1 MPHGV
6 DYTSSVTYGDTFPS
20 KGKARV
26 QRIILPQIRT
36 ITAYSD
42 PSVIADAMTAPLTQ
56 GSQGMRCKNLYRAYG
71 KRNAMVFTIVPIPGY
86 CKKRIR
92 SCLNAPL
99 KKRKKLAVW
108 RACFG

>member
-1 MPHGV
+1 MPHGF

-42 PSVIADAMTAPLTQ
+42 PSVSFADSSPYAGEPRRCRAKICTASTGSETQWFLPLL
-56 GSQGMRCKNLYRAYG
+56 RYRATAISVSVAASMRY
-71 KRNAMVFTIVPIPGY
+71 
-86 CKKRIR
+86 
-92 SCLNAPL
+92 
-99 KKRKKLAVW
+99 
-108 RACFG
+108 

>member
-1 MPHGV
+1 MPHGF

-56 GSQGMRCKNLYRAYG
+56 GSQGGALQICTAPTGCEMLRFRQQFRYRAAAI
-71 KRNAMVFTIVPIPGY
+71 NV
-86 CKKRIR
+86 
-92 SCLNAPL
+92 
-99 KKRKKLAVW
+99 
-108 RACFG
+108 

>member
-1 MPHGV
+1 MPHGF

-42 PSVIADAMTAPLTQ
+42 PSVITDAMTAPLTQ
-56 GSQGMRCKNLYRAYG
+56 GSQGMRCKKSVPRLREA
-71 KRNAMVFTIVPIPGY
+71 KRHGFYHCSDTGLLQKTYP
-86 CKKRIR
+86 
-92 SCLNAPL
+92 
-99 KKRKKLAVW
+99 
-108 RACFG
+108 

>member
-1 MPHGV
+1 MPHGF

-42 PSVIADAMTAPLTQ
+42 PSVSFAASSPYAGEPRDALQKICTAPT
-56 GSQGMRCKNLYRAYG
+56 GSETPWFLPLFRYRATA
-71 KRNAMVFTIVPIPGY
+71 KNVSVAASMR
-86 CKKRIR
+86 
-92 SCLNAPL
+92 L
-99 KKRKKLAVW
+99 
-108 RACFG
+108 

>member
-1 MPHGV
+1 MPHGF

-56 GSQGMRCKNLYRAYG
+56 GSQWEAAQNLLRSKGMRNNTVCS
-71 KRNAMVFTIVPIPGY
+71 VFSIPGDRNV
-86 CKKRIR
+86 RI
-92 SCLNAPL
+92 SKCVKAPL
-99 KKRKKLAVW
+99 KKRHQKMPSP
-108 RACFG
+108 

>member
-1 MPHGV
+1 MPHGF

-56 GSQGMRCKNLYRAYG
+56 GSQGGCGSFPVLTETSISGLCKRCIGTISMRH
-71 KRNAMVFTIVPIPGY
+71 
-86 CKKRIR
+86 
-92 SCLNAPL
+92 
-99 KKRKKLAVW
+99 
-108 RACFG
+108 